1 MTVEYISFEWVFDS
15 VQAYF
20 NVNGKETNIWI
31 DKPNDILELMN
42 FDNSNE
48 EDIDN
53 VIDDYFECFGEEYFV
68 G

>member
-42 FDNSNE
+42 FDNSKE